1 MNNKKIVIDAGHGGA
16 DSGAVGNGI
25 VEKDLTLLISNYMYD
40 RFKEL
45 GVPVKMTRTSDIE
58 LTSDNRPKKVLD
70 SFGNSSNVI
79 VISNHINAG
88 GAEGAEV
95 IYALRNGST
104 LSELI
109 LNNLSKEGQKIRKYY
124 QRRLP
129 TNPSKD
135 YYYMLRE
142 TPNTEAV
149 IVEYGFL
156 DNMKDAAKLKN
167 NYKRYAEAV
176 VRAVMEYIGLPYNT
190 NVGDAYIVKSG
201 DTLWTIAKNYGL
213 SVQELKDLN
222 GLTSNT
228 LSVGQK
234 LIVKKNEVDEVVSPN
249 DEYYVVEPGDTLY
262 SIAKKNGLYVE
273 DLIYL
278 NNLKNNTLS
287 IGQKLILK
295 PDISLSNSYVVKR
308 GDTLYSIALKNGT
321 TVDKIKVIN
330 NLSNNT
336 LSVGQVL
343 QLPVSEDLYN
353 VYTVKAGDTL
363 YSLALKFGVS
373 VDELKVLNN
382 LSTDNLSIGQK
393 LLIP

>member
-1 MNNKKIVIDAGHGGA
+1 M
-16 DSGAVGNGI
+16 
-25 VEKDLTLLISNYMYD
+25 
-40 RFKEL
+40 
-45 GVPVKMTRTSDIE
+45 
-58 LTSDNRPKKVLD
+58 
-70 SFGNSSNVI
+70 
-79 VISNHINAG
+79 
-88 GAEGAEV
+88 
-95 IYALRNGST
+95 
-104 LSELI
+104 
-109 LNNLSKEGQKIRKYY
+109 
-124 QRRLP
+124 
-129 TNPSKD
+129 
-135 YYYMLRE
+135 
-142 TPNTEAV
+142 
-149 IVEYGFL
+149 
-156 DNMKDAAKLKN
+156 
-167 NYKRYAEAV
+167 
-176 VRAVMEYIGLPYNT
+176 
-190 NVGDAYIVKSG
+190 
-201 DTLWTIAKNYGL
+201 WTIAKNYGL

-234 LIVKKNEVDEVVSPN
+234 LLVKKNEVDEVVSPN
-249 DEYYVVEPGDTLY
+249 DEYYIVEPGDTLY
-262 SIAKKNGLYVE
+262 SIAKKNGLSVE

-353 VYTVKAGDTL
+353 VYTVNAGDTL